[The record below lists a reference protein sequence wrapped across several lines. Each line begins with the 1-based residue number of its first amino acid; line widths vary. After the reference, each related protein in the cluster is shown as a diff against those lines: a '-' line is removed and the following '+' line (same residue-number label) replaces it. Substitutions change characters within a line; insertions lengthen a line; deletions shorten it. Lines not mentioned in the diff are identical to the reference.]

1 MMITTKVSNLKMVS
15 LFAGIG
21 GFELAFQKV
30 GAKTSLMCEI
40 DPIAKYVLS
49 NQLHGIDIIDDV
61 RDIERVPRGTD
72 ILCAGFPCQDLSSV
86 GAKAGLKGDRS
97 SLVREVFRILEEKR
111 TEWVIFENV
120 SFMLRLNAGE
130 TIRIIVT
137 ELERLG
143 YRWAYRM
150 IDSMAFVPQHR
161 CRVFVVAS
169 LHHDPRNVLL
179 SGESN
184 CQYGNVDFDRQ
195 SMPLGFY
202 WTEGK
207 FALGLQ
213 GNAVPTLKAGSTIGI
228 PSPPAILFPSGEV
241 SVPDIRDAE
250 RLQGF
255 PANWTRPAEDV
266 ARASIRWRLV
276 GNAVTVNVVS
286 WIAKK
291 IVNPAPYDY
300 SKDKRLTG
308 VKVWPKAAWGIDGK
322 RSSSSASVFPASF
335 RRSDLGTFLK
345 YPRNLLSVK
354 ATRGFLS
361 RLQAGGLRC
370 PGYFEDEIR
379 NHIQAMEARNG

>member
-1 MMITTKVSNLKMVS
+1 MITTKVSNLKMVS

-40 DPIAKYVLS
+40 DPIAKHVLS
-49 NQLHGIDIIDDV
+49 NQLHGIDIVDDV

-86 GAKAGLKGDRS
+86 GAKAGLKGGRS
-97 SLVREVFRILEEKR
+97 SLVREVFRILQERR
-111 TEWVIFENV
+111 TEWVVFENV

-130 TIRIIVT
+130 TIRTIVT

-143 YRWAYRM
+143 YSWAYRM

-184 CQYGNVDFDRQ
+184 CQYGNVDFHRQ
-195 SMPLGFY
+195 DMPLGFY

-276 GNAVTVNVVS
+276 GNAVTVNVVR

-291 IVNPAPYDY
+291 IANP
-300 SKDKRLTG
+300 
-308 VKVWPKAAWGIDGK
+308 VWPNAAWGIDGT

-335 RRSDLGTFLK
+335 RRSDLETFLK

-354 ATRGFLS
+354 ATRGFLN
-361 RLQAGGLRC
+361 RLQAGGLRY

>member
-1 MMITTKVSNLKMVS
+1 MMKTKVSNLKMVS

-21 GFELAFQKV
+21 GFELAFQKI
-30 GAKTSLMCEI
+30 GSRTSLMCEI

-49 NQLHGIDIIDDV
+49 SQLRGIDIIDDV
-61 RDIERVPRGTD
+61 RDIDRVPRGTD

-86 GAKAGLKGDRS
+86 GAKAGLKGERS
-97 SLVREVFRILEEKR
+97 SLVQEVFRILEEKQ

-130 TIRIIVT
+130 TIRIIVN

-143 YRWAYRM
+143 YNWAYRM

-161 CRVFVVAS
+161 CRVFIVAS

-195 SMPLGFY
+195 NLPLGFY
-202 WTEGK
+202 WTEGR

-213 GNAVPTLKAGSTIGI
+213 GDAVPTLKAGSTIGI

-276 GNAVTVNVVS
+276 GNAVTVNVVR

-291 IVNPAPYDY
+291 IAEPMPYDS
-300 SKDKRLTG
+300 SKDKRLIG
-308 VKVWPKAAWGIDGK
+308 VKVWPSAAWGIKGV
-322 RSSSSASVFPASF
+322 RGASLASVFPASF
-335 RRSDLGTFLK
+335 RRSNLEDFLK
-345 YPRNLLSVK
+345 YPRNPLSVK
-354 ATRGFLS
+354 ATRGFLR
-361 RLQAGGLRC
+361 RLEAGGLRC
-370 PGYFEDEIR
+370 PRYFEDEIR
-379 NHIQAMEARNG
+379 NHIQAMEVRNG